1 MRDIQ
6 RRLAKLEAPRPVGAA
21 HRSTSEEEAVAH
33 AELTRIMDAIC
44 AEKAAGDVHG
54 VAARR
59 LAELIAVSDQIAA
72 ERRA

>member
-44 AEKAAGDVHG
+44 AE
-54 VAARR
+54 
-59 LAELIAVSDQIAA
+59 
-72 ERRA
+72 